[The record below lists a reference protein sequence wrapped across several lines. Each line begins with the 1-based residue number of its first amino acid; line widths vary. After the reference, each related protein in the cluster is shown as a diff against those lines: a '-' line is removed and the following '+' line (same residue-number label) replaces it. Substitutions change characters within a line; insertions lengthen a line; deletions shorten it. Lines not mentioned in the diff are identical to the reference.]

1 MPNFPKKVLV
11 ISNYKQDAQV
21 SMLKFA
27 YSLTSGDYENLA
39 LEILRP
45 TPIFG
50 KLFCKSNLYKWA
62 AYIDKYL
69 LFPNKLKREFL
80 SLRDQVKLIHIIDH
94 SNAIYMPKLN
104 RITQAIKIITC
115 HDLIAIRTAR
125 GEFAQ
130 APVTSK
136 SGKSLQ
142 NWIARS
148 LNYADFYACDS
159 RQTLEDLNR
168 LIPES
173 KEKSS
178 ILHLGT
184 DLELYRKSN
193 QSNVSYKLPFDP
205 HTTNFL
211 LHVGSAAWYKNR
223 KAVFRTFIH
232 AHTSLPDHHLK
243 LVLVGPEPQKE
254 ELDDHL
260 LNWIK
265 PHKSAVYCLQNLSEN
280 SLGELYKYA
289 KALVFP
295 SFVEGFGWPPLEA
308 AIRGCP
314 VITTRTGA
322 IADLLGNY
330 AKYVE
335 AENQASIDQSVKELL
350 RSHAAKKDAIN
361 LPSHE
366 DCRKQYFDLYEKM
379 VRN

>member
-1 MPNFPKKVLV
+1 MPNFPKKVLI
-11 ISNYKQDAQV
+11 ISNYKKDAQL

-27 YSLTSGDYENLA
+27 HSLTTGVYENLV
-39 LEILRP
+39 LEMLTP
-45 TPIFG
+45 NPIFG
-50 KLFCKSNLYKWA
+50 NLFCKSNLYKWA
-62 AYIDKYL
+62 AYVDKYL
-69 LFPNKLKREFL
+69 LFPKKLKREFL
-80 SLRDQVKLIHIIDH
+80 SLKDQVKLIHIIDH
-94 SNAIYMPKLN
+94 SNAIYIPKLN
-104 RITQAIKIITC
+104 RITKAIKIVTC

-148 LNYADFYACDS
+148 LKYADFYACDS
-159 RQTLEDLNR
+159 RLTLEDLNR

-193 QSNVSYKLPFDP
+193 QSNLSYKLPFDP
-205 HTTNFL
+205 CNKYFL

-223 KAVFRTFIH
+223 QAVFRSFVH
-232 AHTSLPDHHLK
+232 AHKRLPDHDLR

-260 LNWIK
+260 SNWFKTHPNAIY
-265 PHKSAVYCLQNLSEN
+265 SLQNLTEN
-280 SLGELYKYA
+280 SLGELYQHA
-289 KALVFP
+289 RALIFP

-322 IADLLGNY
+322 IADLIGDY

-335 AENQASIDQSVKELL
+335 AEIQASIDQSIQELL
-350 RSHAAKKDAIN
+350 QSPAAKRDAIN
-361 LPSHE
+361 LPGHE
-366 DCRKQYFDLYEKM
+366 DCRKQYFDLYEQM
-379 VRN
+379 VRS

>member
-27 YSLTSGDYENLA
+27 YSLTSGVYENLL
-39 LEILRP
+39 LEILTP

-50 KLFCKSNLYKWA
+50 KLFCKSSLYKWA

-69 LFPNKLKREFL
+69 LFPNKLKRELL

-168 LIPES
+168 LIPKS

-193 QSNVSYKLPFDP
+193 QSNLSYKFPFDP
-205 HTTNFL
+205 CNKNFL

-223 KAVFRTFIH
+223 QAVFRSFVH
-232 AHTSLPDHHLK
+232 AQKRFPDHDLK
-243 LVLVGPEPQKE
+243 LVLVGPKPQKE

-265 PHKSAVYCLQNLSEN
+265 SHKSAVYCLQNLSEN

-314 VITTRTGA
+314 VITTRSGA

-335 AENQASIDQSVKELL
+335 AENQASIDKSVKELL
-350 RSHAAKKDAIN
+350 RSPAAKRDAIN

-366 DCRKQYFDLYEKM
+366 DCRKQYFDLYEHM
-379 VRN
+379 VRK

>member
-193 QSNVSYKLPFDP
+193 QSNLSYKLPFDP
-205 HTTNFL
+205 YNKNFL

-223 KAVFRTFIH
+223 QAVFRSFVH
-232 AHTSLPDHHLK
+232 AHESLPDHDLK
-243 LVLVGPEPQKE
+243 LVLVGPKPQKE

-265 PHKSAVYCLQNLSEN
+265 SHKSAVYFLQNLSEN

-335 AENQASIDQSVKELL
+335 AENQASIDQSVQELL
-350 RSHAAKKDAIN
+350 RSPAAKRDTIN
-361 LPSHE
+361 LPSNE
-366 DCRKQYFDLYEKM
+366 DCRKQYFDLYEQM